1 MGAVEE
7 YLRKYRREERS
18 EESVGMGGK
27 KGGRKKKRVQ
37 KIGGVVRTQRQFEYD
52 KMIELRRYLQGW
64 TYAEIADEV
73 NMEAEKNGLEY
84 RLSADRVKSDVTGV
98 LAQRARLLR
107 SEGGLEN
114 MVAKEAAKLDLLE
127 KEAWFDYMESRKK
140 KVTVKDANGEMV
152 TTTRDSVGN
161 PKFLDVL
168 LRISERRGKLL
179 GVDSPL
185 QVDIRARQ
193 GGDSRGYDFSGIPED
208 ELAAMAEKMMNARR
222 EIPTTGVVVESKEME
237 EKGNE

>member
-7 YLRKYRREERS
+7 YLRKYRREEKVE
-18 EESVGMGGK
+18 EESVGMGK
-27 KGGRKKKRVQ
+27 KRKKKRVQ

-64 TYAEIADEV
+64 TYGEIAEEV
-73 NMEAEKNGLEY
+73 NVEAEKNGLEY
-84 RLSADRVKSDVTGV
+84 RVSADRVKQDVTGV
-98 LAQRARLLR
+98 LEKRARLLR
-107 SEGGLEN
+107 SEGGIEN

-127 KEAWFDYMESRKK
+127 KEAWWDYMESRKK
-140 KVTVKDANGEMV
+140 KVTVRNSDGVV
-152 TTTRDSVGN
+152 TETVRDSVGN

-193 GGDSRGYDFSGIPED
+193 GGDSRGYDFTGIPEE
-208 ELAAMAEKMMNARR
+208 ELRAMAETMMNARR
-222 EIPTTGVVVESKEME
+222 EIPATGVMLIEGKEES
-237 EKGNE
+237 GNE

>member
-37 KIGGVVRTQRQFEYD
+37 RVGGVVRTQRQWEYD
-52 KMIELRRYLQGW
+52 KMLELRRYLQGW
-64 TYAEIADEV
+64 SYAEIADEV
-73 NMEAEKNGLEY
+73 NAEAERNGLEY
-84 RLSADRVKSDVTGV
+84 RLTVDRVKSDVTGV

-140 KVTVKDANGEMV
+140 KVTVKDADGETV

-193 GGDSRGYDFSGIPED
+193 GGDSRGYDFTGIPED
-208 ELAAMAEKMMNARR
+208 ELRAMAEKMMSARR

-237 EKGNE
+237 EKGDE